1 MSIEPTLSQQTL
13 GLLRKMLD
21 GMEPESLLTQYEIRK
36 FWKDT
41 LFDFGFAPAIIQVAS
56 SGYNFRWGDI
66 IPALYIGNFPA
77 KSSAFTGPLPP
88 QMCEEI
94 LKRLLALALHHY
106 RGFLFF
112 HAGILSS
119 KNSLHAHPQRRDLGG
134 LCSVD
139 SPNTTDTFRRFE
151 VSSHT
156 RASQK

>member
-106 RGFLFF
+106 RGFFVLPRRNTLLEEQSARSPSTEGPWGPLF
-112 HAGILSS
+112 S
-119 KNSLHAHPQRRDLGG
+119 
-134 LCSVD
+134 
-139 SPNTTDTFRRFE
+139 RFPE
-151 VSSHT
+151 HD
-156 RASQK
+156 